1 VFELF
6 TLKNIRSALAF
17 LQRTPFH
24 PQWHAFEYAH
34 QRLSL
39 VRESG
44 RGRVLDVGCGKKL
57 SDEDFM
63 TPAEYIGLDYDWGA
77 EGLYDYAPNVL
88 ADAHSLPFAS
98 GSMNTVL
105 LLEVLEHLKDPEV
118 ALKEAFRVLK
128 PDGKLL
134 LSAPFLYPVHDEPHD
149 YRRWTMY
156 GLELLV
162 QQAGGE
168 VEVRL
173 LGGGGGKTV
182 ALMYSVA
189 ACKAVLMATSR
200 KSYLRALLLM
210 PFLCLIPI
218 VNIAS
223 FLFSLGGSVSPFM
236 AVGATCVCKKV

>member
-1 VFELF
+1 VFGCLSQE
-6 TLKNIRSALAF
+6 KIRSAVSF
-17 LQRTPFH
+17 LQRTPLH
-24 PQWHAFEYAH
+24 PQWHAFDYA
-34 QRLSL
+34 QDRLAT
-39 VRESG
+39 VRREVF
-44 RGRVLDVGCGKKL
+44 GRVLDVGCGKKL
-57 SDEDFM
+57 K
-63 TPAEYIGLDYDWGA
+63 AESFAVPVDYIGLDYDWGDG
-77 EGLYDYAPNVL
+77 GLYDYSPHVL
-88 ADAHSLPFAS
+88 GDAHTLPFAS
-98 GSMNTVL
+98 ESMDSVL
-105 LLEVLEHLKDPEV
+105 LLEVLEHLKSPEL
-118 ALKEAFRVLK
+118 AIKEAFRVLK
-128 PDGKLL
+128 PTGVLL
-134 LSAPFLYPVHDEPHD
+134 ISVPFLYPLHDEPHD

-200 KSYLRALLLM
+200 KNYLRTLLLM